1 MYVNFT
7 TKLEQFSISDTLS
20 TSSLTIIFYKGF
32 LQHYYRI
39 IEKNTDGKGFQRP
52 SCTVSYSKYSP
63 LWLGFLGWCPP
74 EFRYCQKQ
82 RTHNLS
88 RHLPH
93 LFDNQYNEK
102 SSLYLIII
110 SHVPACNYC
119 ISFFSFARPWEA
131 WLHLEYIVTVLC
143 QFSVVIVEAP
153 SMNKNFIC
161 DLTKVELGTRFTS
174 LELLV
179 VLLLIHP
186 SMWIAFIAAKVHYW
200 LLFNWLSIWISSPTY
215 CKTVFLPSGT
225 KTEVLYRFIPSQKS
239 LFT

>member
-52 SCTVSYSKYSP
+52 SCTISYSKHSP

-93 LFDNQYNEK
+93 LFDNQYNENHNFPC
-102 SSLYLIII
+102 SSLQL
-110 SHVPACNYC
+110 
-119 ISFFSFARPWEA
+119 
-131 WLHLEYIVTVLC
+131 LHL
-143 QFSVVIVEAP
+143 
-153 SMNKNFIC
+153 
-161 DLTKVELGTRFTS
+161 
-174 LELLV
+174 
-179 VLLLIHP
+179 LLLLCT
-186 SMWIAFIAAKVHYW
+186 SMRSLASSWVYCHSAMSVQCCYSGGSKYEQKLHMWSHKSWVGDKVHFTRTAGCPFANPSKYVDRLHCCKGA
-200 LLFNWLSIWISSPTY
+200 LLTPIQLALHLDLQSYILQNCFLAIWHKNWGA
-215 CKTVFLPSGT
+215 V
-225 KTEVLYRFIPSQKS
+225 
-239 LFT
+239 